1 MKRLLTVVIILNIL
15 VLFLLAFD
23 SISEKDYSRVIEFQK
38 LSSGFGLG
46 ASVNPRWGFNIFD
59 PRIEYVEETSLH
71 PVPGGYVYSPS
82 RGMSISEFSENF

>member
-1 MKRLLTVVIILNIL
+1 MKRLLATVIFLNIV
-15 VLFLLAFD
+15 VLFLLTLD
-23 SISEKDYSRVIEFQK
+23 SIRGKDYSRVKEFQR

-59 PRIEYVEETSLH
+59 PRIEQVEETSLH

>member
-1 MKRLLTVVIILNIL
+1 MKRLLAAVIILNIL
-15 VLFLLAFD
+15 VVFLLALE
-23 SISEKDYSRVIEFQK
+23 SITGKDYSGVVEFQR

-59 PRIEYVEETSLH
+59 PRVERVEETSLH